1 MRKADFDNVAL
12 WWEVVKTQIKSFCQ
26 LYSTHVASV
35 VKGTVRGLERE
46 ISLIEEEL
54 VKKYDAGVSNLLERK
69 RKDLGSYLYEEAKGA
84 LIRAR
89 VSSTKDMDAPT
100 AFFFNFERK
109 GNHQNPMQFLQHP
122 EGHLTS
128 VPAEMRKIAV
138 DFYTD
143 LYSVVTE
150 LTFKSI
156 RLRFQ
161 RAGITKLGD
170 LRFDED
176 WKSGEVLRAATG
188 IMSVRLLQRI
198 VGGVA
203 SSLPTFLKEALQHHS
218 AGDQETFPS
227 LPIAVE
233 MGDHQEEEGALLSF
247 RTSQLAGSAEVSKK
261 ALYSI
266 CVKVLHRNSLD
277 GLKESRWLGLLAP
290 ASSPQGSWRSLYK
303 PPIEKSAGDLQW
315 RIVHGAVATNRHV
328 AHIDPIIGSECP
340 FCGREEAV
348 EHLFLHCIRLTGL
361 LNLLKAW
368 CCDLGIL
375 WTDSLYVFGPKYVAA
390 YGEKLCLLNFLIG
403 QGKLAVWLT
412 RKNKLQGSGTLDPEL
427 MLRAAVRIRLRIEY
441 AYFKTNH
448 NLPAFHRVA
457 RVSEEAGPGTSRGE
471 GRWVSVDQSAG
482 PGKGT
487 EERPDAAAAAH
498 ISVSDSV
505 SEVGVH
511 GVETVHL
518 DGSQASLKAHEGEGN
533 SETALSAHVEAAS
546 SGDAAVGE
554 SVVSV
559 DMPVTQEEEEAFS
572 DFSDMASQAGEDQ
585 LFYSVQEINTFLVET
600 FGKVVE
606 IADFF
611 PHVERFMASVAKI
624 RRTANFDD
632 LSKKKMFRLKKILMK
647 LQRGKAPVKQKCS
660 D

>member
-1 MRKADFDNVAL
+1 MLTAEAARSGRLSTSFGRRTAGATAATKRAPSVLGHPGDVILLNSYGENDKAGLFFDP
-12 WWEVVKTQIKSFCQ
+12 
-26 LYSTHVASV
+26 
-35 VKGTVRGLERE
+35 RE
-46 ISLIEEEL
+46 IGDVGTRGEGRRVSVDQSAGPGEGTEERPAAAAAADISVSDSVSEVGAHGVDTERLDGSRASSEAHEGEGGSETALAAQVEAVSTGDAAVGESVETHSDRDNEVEWGMWWDGKYALSHGSSLSAGVAVFFSRRLGIGHLHVSELEQGRLLLVQVEDLGYERHLFVLRLREMDLSGTSVFYQSVLRAWSLALRNTRSKVQLCSLVEEEPL
-54 VKKYDAGVSNLLERK
+54 FYNP
-69 RKDLGSYLYEEAKGA
+69 
-84 LIRAR
+84 LI
-89 VSSTKDMDAPT
+89 P
-100 AFFFNFERK
+100 
-109 GNHQNPMQFLQHP
+109 
-122 EGHLTS
+122 
-128 VPAEMRKIAV
+128 
-138 DFYTD
+138 
-143 LYSVVTE
+143 VTE

-247 RTSQLAGSAEVSKK
+247 RTPQLAGFAEVSKK

-303 PPIEKSAGDLQW
+303 PPIEKRAGDLQW

-328 AHIDPIIGSECP
+328 AHIDPTIGSECP
-340 FCGREEAV
+340 FCGREETV

-375 WTDSLYVFGPKYVAA
+375 WTYSLYVFGPKYVAA
-390 YGEKLCLLNFLIG
+390 YREKLCLLNFLIG

-427 MLRAAVRIRLRIEY
+427 LLRAAVRIRFRIEY
-441 AYFKTNH
+441 AYFKTTH
-448 NLPAFHRVA
+448 NLPAFHRV
-457 RVSEEAGPGTSRGE
+457 
-471 GRWVSVDQSAG
+471 W
-482 PGKGT
+482 
-487 EERPDAAAAAH
+487 
-498 ISVSDSV
+498 
-505 SEVGVH
+505 
-511 GVETVHL
+511 L
-518 DGSQASLKAHEGEGN
+518 
-533 SETALSAHVEAAS
+533 
-546 SGDAAVGE
+546 
-554 SVVSV
+554 
-559 DMPVTQEEEEAFS
+559 
-572 DFSDMASQAGEDQ
+572 
-585 LFYSVQEINTFLVET
+585 LFF
-600 FGKVVE
+600 
-606 IADFF
+606 
-611 PHVERFMASVAKI
+611 
-624 RRTANFDD
+624 
-632 LSKKKMFRLKKILMK
+632 
-647 LQRGKAPVKQKCS
+647 
-660 D
+660 